1 MAVEIKEIT
10 TRRELKEFVRFGN
23 EFYKDSEYYC
33 PQLIDDE
40 INTFDEK
47 HNPAHEVCEY
57 VLYMAYRDKRV
68 VGRIAGIINHA
79 ANEKWKVK
87 HVRFGWMDFIDDQE
101 VSFALLDAVA
111 AWGKAKGME
120 QINGNMKSD
129 LYMQLR
135 LKF

>member
-57 VLYMAYRDKRV
+57 VLYMA
-68 VGRIAGIINHA
+68 
-79 ANEKWKVK
+79 
-87 HVRFGWMDFIDDQE
+87 
-101 VSFALLDAVA
+101 
-111 AWGKAKGME
+111 
-120 QINGNMKSD
+120 
-129 LYMQLR
+129 
-135 LKF
+135 